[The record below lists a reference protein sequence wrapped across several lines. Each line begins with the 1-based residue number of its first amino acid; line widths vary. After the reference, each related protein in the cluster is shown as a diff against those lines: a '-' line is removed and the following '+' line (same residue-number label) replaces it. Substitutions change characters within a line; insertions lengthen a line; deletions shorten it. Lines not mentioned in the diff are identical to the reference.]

1 MTDSNEL
8 RIGVLL
14 DIISSSARDAME
26 EYKKT
31 GHGVPGV
38 DSTILHPLDLATD
51 TLALRK
57 AIMVLEGACH
67 QLTTILAPP
76 QHTIHNASADHNV
89 AAKARIADVLDQ
101 HPEGLSV
108 DVLADQVNLD
118 KTKLI
123 RVLRVLALKGCFK
136 EVKQGIFANTR
147 LSLIL
152 KSTNDPGCIVRVHSD
167 FPKYG
172 VNLYD
177 AMIDQ
182 EYAKSHDVDKS
193 PRLFSLRKEGI
204 NKDFWE
210 MDDDT
215 RKVFQRGMAGLT
227 EIMGSSSVLHHYPWD
242 TVSSMAD
249 IGSGVGANSI
259 LLSNMYPHLRITNQ
273 DLPGFVEQAQIAW
286 EKDAPEALRDG
297 RVEFV
302 EFNFFEESPV
312 VGKDVYYLRH
322 VLHDWPDSESTT
334 ILRNI
339 RKVMGPNSRVLI
351 HDCVLFH
358 PIEESGVETLE
369 VNKAPEPML
378 LNFGAGNNTAYQID
392 MTMWLLFN
400 GKERT
405 LKELKAIGQV
415 HFISECLAMIDSL
428 RFTIHRASAGLAV
441 TKVYDLA
448 GSMAVEFRIVQD

>member
-1 MTDSNEL
+1 MTDLNEL
-8 RIGVLL
+8 NIKVLL
-14 DIISSSARDAME
+14 DIINSSARDAME

-38 DSTILHPLDLATD
+38 DSTTLHPLDMATD
-51 TLALRK
+51 ILALRK
-57 AIMVLEGACH
+57 AIRLLEGACH
-67 QLTTILAPP
+67 QLTAILAPP
-76 QHTIHNASADHNV
+76 QHTIHNMVVDYTWACAGV
-89 AAKARIADVLDQ
+89 ATKARIADILDQ
-101 HPEGLSV
+101 HPKGLSV
-108 DVLADQVNLD
+108 DLLADQVNLD

-136 EVKQGIFANTR
+136 EVKQEVFANTR
-147 LSLIL
+147 LSLVL
-152 KSTNDPGCIVRVHSD
+152 KSTSDSGCMIRIHSN

-204 NKDFWE
+204 NRDFWE
-210 MDDDT
+210 MDGET
-215 RKVFQRGMAGLT
+215 REVFQRGMSGLT
-227 EIMGSSSVLHHYPWD
+227 EIMGSSSLLHHYPWD

-249 IGSGVGANSI
+249 IGSGIGANSI
-259 LLSNMYPHLRITNQ
+259 RLANMYPHLRITNQ
-273 DLPGFVEQAQIAW
+273 DLAGFVEQAQIAW
-286 EKDAPEALRDG
+286 EKGAPEAIRDG

-351 HDCVLFH
+351 R
-358 PIEESGVETLE
+358 ESAAH
-369 VNKAPEPML
+369 KAPEPML
-378 LNFGAGNNTAYQID
+378 LNFGAGNKTAYQED
-392 MTMWLLFN
+392 LTMWLVFN
-400 GKERT
+400 SKERT
-405 LKELKAIGQV
+405 LNETG
-415 HFISECLAMIDSL
+415 
-428 RFTIHRASAGLAV
+428 AGLIV

-448 GSMAVEFRIVQD
+448 GTMAVEFRIAQD